1 VSIITL
7 IHKPGKFIHKVESYR
22 QISLLQSLFK
32 LFEKML
38 SKRLH
43 TILNET
49 MTIPNHQFGFWKR
62 RSATEHLY
70 SITQNIS
77 QELEKKKYC
86 SAVFL
91 DDERAR

>member
-1 VSIITL
+1 
-7 IHKPGKFIHKVESYR
+7 
-22 QISLLQSLFK
+22 
-32 LFEKML
+32 
-38 SKRLH
+38 
-43 TILNET
+43 

-62 RSATEHLY
+62 RSATEHVY